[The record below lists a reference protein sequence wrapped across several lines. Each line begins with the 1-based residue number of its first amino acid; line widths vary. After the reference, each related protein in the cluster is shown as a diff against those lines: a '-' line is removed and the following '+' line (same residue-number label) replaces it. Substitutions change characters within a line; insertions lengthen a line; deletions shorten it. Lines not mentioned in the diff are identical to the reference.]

1 MENLTDLFK
10 KQFNQ
15 EATSLGVSGI
25 DQANARKEFTENK
38 KSEEDDIRDKSTDY
52 LKDDYTLSDVMKL
65 VKNKKM
71 NNNKIKAEIRKI
83 LKNPDELIDFLKS
96 LIKKDKTETKEATG
110 SGGGVGAYEGPLFGD
125 MKEEDEIEEK
135 WSKKYKDSIDCNNP
149 KGFSQKAHCQG
160 KVKKVETKEATST
173 ASSGSYEGI
182 SIWAK
187 TNSKKNWKPSR
198 KTQLPGGKFVQ
209 VKKKC
214 KTFPYCNQGDI
225 KALKIFE
232 NETLKD
238 IIGKVSNTYNL
249 HEDHI
254 KDIIL
259 YELRKTGK

>member
-15 EATSLGVSGI
+15 ESNRIGLTGI
-25 DQANARKEFTENK
+25 DQANARKEFTENE
-38 KSEEDDIRDKSTDY
+38 KSEEDDIRNKSTDY

-149 KGFSQKAHCQG
+149 KGFSQKAHCAG
-160 KVKKVETKEATST
+160 KQ
-173 ASSGSYEGI
+173 
-182 SIWAK
+182 
-187 TNSKKNWKPSR
+187 KNESAVMK
-198 KTQLPGGKFVQ
+198 G
-209 VKKKC
+209 
-214 KTFPYCNQGDI
+214 
-225 KALKIFE
+225 LK
-232 NETLKD
+232 
-238 IIGKVSNTYNL
+238 
-249 HEDHI
+249 
-254 KDIIL
+254 
-259 YELRKTGK
+259 